1 MEHFELKAE
10 KVVIKVSTEV
20 IVGSACNAL
29 SKELKRPTG
38 LNIVLTLLMIG
49 ALGHLLQTM
58 PQIPAFIFGKMIYGL
73 LGTLLSFIFGI
84 IGLFVTYGF
93 YKLKKIAW
101 TLGLPWLLFEAVN
114 GLLSLFIFPPITVSS
129 LIIIAASSLITSIP
143 VILYIRS
150 KKEYF
155 IC

>member
-1 MEHFELKAE
+1 M
-10 KVVIKVSTEV
+10 STEV
-20 IVGSACNAL
+20 VVDTACNVL

-38 LNIVLTLLMIG
+38 FNMVLTLLILG
-49 ALGHLLQTM
+49 VFGHLLQTM
-58 PQIPAFIFGKMIYGL
+58 PQIPVFIFGKMIYGF
-73 LGTLLSFIFGI
+73 LGTLLAFVFVI

-93 YKLKKIAW
+93 YKLKKVAW

-143 VILYIRS
+143 VILYILS

>member
-1 MEHFELKAE
+1 
-10 KVVIKVSTEV
+10 VVIKVSAEV
-20 IVGSACNAL
+20 IVGPACNVL
-29 SKELKRPTG
+29 SKELKRPNG
-38 LNIVLTLLMIG
+38 FNIVLTLLMIG
-49 ALGHLLQTM
+49 ALGHLLQTI
-58 PQIPAFIFGKMIYGL
+58 PEIPAFMFGKIIYGL
-73 LGTLLSFIFGI
+73 VGTVLAFIFGI

-93 YKLKKIAW
+93 YKLKKLAW
-101 TLGLPWLLFEAVN
+101 TVGLPWLLFEAVN
-114 GLLSLFIFPPITVSS
+114 GLLSLFILPPITVNS